1 MREIV
6 YLPEVSRDF
15 AEGFRYYEMIVASLR
30 AQFETAFFT
39 AEREIE
45 EGMITHHVDFT
56 HYHRVNLRK
65 FPYALCYRKAGH
77 RVVVVA
83 LLFSRQHPAT
93 LQQLL
98 KLR

>member
-15 AEGFRYYEMIVASLR
+15 AEAFRYYEMILASLG
-30 AQFETAFFT
+30 AKFETAFFT

-45 EGMITHHVDFT
+45 EGLITHHVDFT

-65 FPYALCYRKAGH
+65 FPYALYYRIAGH
-77 RVVVVA
+77 RLVVVA
-83 LLFSRQHPAT
+83 LLFSRQDPAT
-93 LQQLL
+93 IQQLL
-98 KLR
+98 KSR

>member
-1 MREIV
+1 MRGIV

-15 AEGFRYYEMIVASLR
+15 AEGFRYYEMILASLG
-30 AQFETAFFT
+30 AKFETAFFT

-45 EGMITHHVDFT
+45 EGLITHHVDFT
-56 HYHRVNLRK
+56 YYHRVNLRK
-65 FPYALCYRKAGH
+65 FPYALYYRKAGH

-83 LLFSRQHPAT
+83 LLFSRQHSAT